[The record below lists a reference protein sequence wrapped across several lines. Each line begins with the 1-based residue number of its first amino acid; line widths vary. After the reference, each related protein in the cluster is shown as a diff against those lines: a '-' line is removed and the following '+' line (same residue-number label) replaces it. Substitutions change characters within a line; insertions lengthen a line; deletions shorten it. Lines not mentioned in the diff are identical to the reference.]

1 MKKGIKY
8 HTYLVEDY
16 LKDSERAAGYLREAI
31 LEGDLE
37 LLRAVVGDLIET
49 GYENFQVN
57 VNKSDVNGEI
67 QYSLDVETTQRV
79 LEVKSKRQVVS

>member
-37 LLRAVVGDLIET
+37 LLRAVVA
-49 GYENFQVN
+49 
-57 VNKSDVNGEI
+57 
-67 QYSLDVETTQRV
+67 
-79 LEVKSKRQVVS
+79 VSVSGKEAQP